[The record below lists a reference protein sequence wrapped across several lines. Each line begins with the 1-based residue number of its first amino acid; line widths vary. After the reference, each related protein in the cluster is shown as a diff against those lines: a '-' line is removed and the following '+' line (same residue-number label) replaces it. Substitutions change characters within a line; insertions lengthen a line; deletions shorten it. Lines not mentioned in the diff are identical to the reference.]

1 MEPILSH
8 GLCLRPLQDSD
19 AEALV
24 VAARESLATVGRWM
38 PWCHSEYMAD
48 EARQWIAVCTQALA
62 EKTAFDFGVF
72 SADGTELL
80 GGGGLNQFNKL
91 HNFCNLGDW
100 VRESKQRQGI
110 ATRVV
115 QALAD
120 FGFSVLGLT
129 RIEIVVAEGNEPSHG
144 VARKADA
151 QFECLA
157 RNRLV
162 GRDGPVAASVY
173 SLVPP
178 SLSLAKSESAARGP

>member
-1 MEPILSH
+1 MEQILSH
-8 GLCLRPLQDSD
+8 ELCLRPLQGSDS
-19 AEALV
+19 ESLV
-24 VAARESLATVGRWM
+24 VAARESVATVGRWI
-38 PWCHSEYMAD
+38 PWCHSEYTLQ
-48 EARQWIAVCTQALA
+48 EAQQWIAVCVQTLA
-62 EKTAFDFGVF
+62 EKSAFNFGVF
-72 SADGTELL
+72 SAEGTELL

-91 HNFCNLGDW
+91 HNFCNLGYW

-129 RIEIVVAEGNEPSHG
+129 RIEIVVAEGNEPSNG
-144 VARKADA
+144 VARKVGA

-162 GRDGPVAASVY
+162 DRDGPVAAAVY
-173 SLVPP
+173 SLV
-178 SLSLAKSESAARGP
+178 SNA